1 MVCAV
6 DDDFPAALL
15 LRDFREGK
23 QLQLAPLLAG
33 LMVEAARRAW
43 SEALPSVWVPLPLSK
58 AQVLQVG
65 FSPTQQLT
73 QAVSRQTNIDWHLHW
88 LRLANPHSDSD
99 PDHDLDPA
107 AFEYKATSDV
117 TGLTVGLVTD
127 VVETDATIGAAAK
140 ALLVAGA
147 MSVMVLAAGRTPKAR
162 ESGTI
167 APCSM

>member
-33 LMVEAARRAW
+33 LMVKAARRAW

-88 LRLANPHSDSD
+88 LRLANPD
-99 PDHDLDPA
+99 PDPDPA
-107 AFEYKATSDV
+107 AFEYEATLDV
-117 TGLTVGLVTD
+117 ARLTVGLVTD

-140 ALLVAGA
+140 AILAAGA
-147 MSVMVLAAGRTPKAR
+147 MDVMVLAAGRTPKPI

-167 APCSM
+167 APCLM